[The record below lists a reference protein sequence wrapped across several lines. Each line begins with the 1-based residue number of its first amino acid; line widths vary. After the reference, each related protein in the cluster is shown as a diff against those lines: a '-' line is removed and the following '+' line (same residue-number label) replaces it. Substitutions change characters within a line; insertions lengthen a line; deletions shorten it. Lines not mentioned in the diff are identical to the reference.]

1 VRYKIIINVN
11 IISISRVHI
20 KRSCHLGK
28 DNLFPLTER
37 SRPKFQIMLNA
48 AAGAANGG
56 VYAQTADGFRHCG
69 GPYGGRLSLAG
80 LPEHRGNR
88 RKLPRLSHVQKSVD
102 IRSVSEDDTAGT
114 GTYIH
119 YAMLISNLFKSVT
132 CALLLWVSMMPAAPA
147 HSQILQENDNL
158 PLLYGIKLDGTQI
171 AIDVVSTGCTDASYF
186 SVQLDPAQQD
196 TYRLSIIQRRQDRCR
211 MSAHIV
217 TLALD
222 IPEVP
227 DRAAANFLLMNR
239 LSIPATLPR
248 SDP

>member
-1 VRYKIIINVN
+1 VRYKIIISVN
-11 IISISRVHI
+11 IISISRIHI

-37 SRPKFQIMLNA
+37 SRLKFQITLNA
-48 AAGAANGG
+48 AAGAANGS
-56 VYAQTADGFRHCG
+56 
-69 GPYGGRLSLAG
+69 RLSLAG

-88 RKLPRLSHVQKSVD
+88 RKFPRLSHVQKSVD
-102 IRSVSEDDTAGT
+102 IRSVSEDDTTGT
-114 GTYIH
+114 GTYIN

-147 HSQILQENDNL
+147 HSQIPQENDNL
-158 PLLYGIKLDGTQI
+158 LLLYGIRLDGTQI

-211 MSAHIV
+211 MSPHIV